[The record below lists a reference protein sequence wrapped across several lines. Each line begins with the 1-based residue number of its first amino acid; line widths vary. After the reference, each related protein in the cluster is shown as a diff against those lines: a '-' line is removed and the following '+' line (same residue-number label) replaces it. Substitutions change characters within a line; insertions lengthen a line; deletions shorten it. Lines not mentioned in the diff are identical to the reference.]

1 MSKENDKSGIVEA
14 GPPLQTGVIAGFVAF
29 FILGFF
35 LAQPC
40 LCIFGRV
47 VGSYKLIFYL
57 IVVVR
62 LLYGILKRNLKVEDF
77 ILWIGGF
84 VFFCIVADGLIH

>member
-1 MSKENDKSGIVEA
+1 MSNENDKSGIVEA
-14 GPPLQTGVIAGFVAF
+14 GPPLQTGAIAGVVAF
-29 FILGFF
+29 TILGFL

-40 LCIFGRV
+40 LCMSGRV
-47 VGSYKLIFYL
+47 VGFYKLVFYS
-57 IVVVR
+57 IVVLR
-62 LLYGILKRNLKVEDF
+62 LLYGILRRNPQVEDF